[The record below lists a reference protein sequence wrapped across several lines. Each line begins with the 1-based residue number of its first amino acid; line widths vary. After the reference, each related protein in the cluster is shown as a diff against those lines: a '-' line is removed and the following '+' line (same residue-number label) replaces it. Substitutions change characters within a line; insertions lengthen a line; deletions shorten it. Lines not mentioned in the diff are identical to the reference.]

1 MKRFGIIVLLL
12 LLAMPSFAQHM
23 KKDGKACAHKCSGLK
38 DGYYTSDASILGNL
52 DSKYK
57 TLKLNYNKS
66 DYYSLEDPR
75 FGLALP
81 WVNVLIPG
89 LAQYVMDE
97 PGLGTTYLLLGI
109 GCSAVTSAGG
119 VLARQSLTKKNNQD
133 AAYNAGMIMV
143 YAGSLGSLVVGILS
157 IINAYDVVKVKS
169 LYIEDVKNYRK
180 GYSFSLQP
188 TVNFAVTPNGNMPAP
203 GMGLRVAF

>member
-1 MKRFGIIVLLL
+1 MKKVIIIVTLFLLTL
-12 LLAMPSFAQHM
+12 PSFAQ
-23 KKDGKACAHKCSGLK
+23 KVQNG
-38 DGYYTSDASILGNL
+38 GYYTTNVSVLENTNSR
-52 DSKYK
+52 YK
-57 TLKLNYNKS
+57 ALKQYYNKN
-66 DYYSLEDPR
+66 DYFTVDNPR

-89 LAQYVMDE
+89 LAQYVMGE
-97 PGLGTTYLLLGI
+97 PGLGTTYLALGL
-109 GCSAVTSAGG
+109 GCSALTSAGG
-119 VLARQSLTKKNNQD
+119 VLARKSLTNDKNPD

-143 YAGSLGSLVVGILS
+143 YAGSLGSLAVGILS

-169 LYIEDVKNYRK
+169 LYFEDVKNYRK

-188 TVNFAVTPNGNMPAP
+188 AVNFAVTPNGYAPAP

>member
-1 MKRFGIIVLLL
+1 MKRFGIIVVLL

-23 KKDGKACAHKCSGLK
+23 KKEGKPCAQKCSGFNG
-38 DGYYTSDASILGNL
+38 GYYTSDASILGNL

-81 WVNVLIPG
+81 WLNVLIPG
-89 LAQYVMDE
+89 VSQYIMSE
-97 PGLGTTYLLLGI
+97 PGLGTRYLLLGV
-109 GCSAVTSAGG
+109 GCSVVTSIGG
-119 VLARQSLTKKNNQD
+119 TMARNAVINNKSQQ
-133 AAYNAGMIMV
+133 AYNTGMILV
-143 YAGSLGSLVVGILS
+143 YAGSLGSLAVGILS
-157 IINAYDVVKVKS
+157 IINAYDVLKVKS

-188 TVNFAVTPNGNMPAP
+188 TVNFAVTPNGYVPAP
-203 GMGLRVAF
+203 GMGMRIAF